1 MGLELAPR
9 GSLPGLFLS
18 SLSGQARRNGSLI
31 PTWSG
36 DGLANSRA
44 DKGLHM
50 RYAKVTRNQFEFKD
64 DAIVHKPTGAEFTPV
79 VGTKDSVIIWTG
91 DIGSTLPI
99 GELYCY
105 AEVLAMMKTLRLE
118 WRCAA

>member
-1 MGLELAPR
+1 M
-9 GSLPGLFLS
+9 
-18 SLSGQARRNGSLI
+18 
-31 PTWSG
+31 
-36 DGLANSRA
+36 
-44 DKGLHM
+44 K
-50 RYAKVTRNQFEFKD
+50 YAKVTRSQFEFKV
-64 DAIVHKPTGAEFTPV
+64 DAIVHKPTRAEFTPV

-91 DIGSTLPI
+91 DIGNTLPT

>member
-1 MGLELAPR
+1 
-9 GSLPGLFLS
+9 
-18 SLSGQARRNGSLI
+18 
-31 PTWSG
+31 
-36 DGLANSRA
+36 
-44 DKGLHM
+44 M
-50 RYAKVTRNQFEFKD
+50 RYAKVRRNQFEFKD
-64 DAIVHKPTGAEFTPV
+64 DAIVHTPTGAEFTPV

-91 DIGSTLPI
+91 DIGSTLPS

>member
-1 MGLELAPR
+1 
-9 GSLPGLFLS
+9 
-18 SLSGQARRNGSLI
+18 
-31 PTWSG
+31 
-36 DGLANSRA
+36 
-44 DKGLHM
+44 M
-50 RYAKVTRNQFEFKD
+50 RYEKVTRNQFEFKD
-64 DAIVHKPTGAEFTPV
+64 DAIVHKPTRAEFTPV

-91 DIGSTLPI
+91 DIGSTLPT